1 MKRFDCLK
9 ALAAVM
15 REDDLVVTNL
25 GNTMHEWLTLRPS
38 RANLYNMNLG
48 QCTPVALGL
57 ALALPHRRVIA
68 LDGDGNL
75 LLNLVSFADVSHR
88 KPANLKIFVFDN
100 EAYESPGGM
109 PTATAHGVDLVQI
122 AKGCGIERS
131 FAAANLEEFSR
142 GWNDQ
147 RKPAPVRQCE
157 NRNGQHRAPAL
168 RSDRFQVQQISVRH
182 LHRGDRKEAGVAPA
196 LALAIYGEVGSA
208 LPGSTS
214 RLVRNW
220 NRSCD
225 GGDRR

>member
-9 ALAAVM
+9 ALAAVT

-25 GNTMHEWLTLRPS
+25 GNTMHEWLTVRPS

-75 LLNLVSFADVSHR
+75 LLNLVSLADVSHR

-109 PTATAHGVDLVQI
+109 PSATAHGVDLVQI
-122 AKGCGIERS
+122 AKGCGIEKS
-131 FAAANLEEFSR
+131 FAAANARRISAEA
-142 GWNDQ
+142 GANQ
-147 RKPAPVRQCE
+147 RKPAPVRQRE
-157 NRNGQHRAPAL
+157 NRDGQHRAPPLRQRSISSSTSISSPPTSKRPKKSRCCACARARRL
-168 RSDRFQVQQISVRH
+168 QRSDSGR
-182 LHRGDRKEAGVAPA
+182 
-196 LALAIYGEVGSA
+196 
-208 LPGSTS
+208 S
-214 RLVRNW
+214 RLNAAKE
-220 NRSCD
+220 
-225 GGDRR
+225 